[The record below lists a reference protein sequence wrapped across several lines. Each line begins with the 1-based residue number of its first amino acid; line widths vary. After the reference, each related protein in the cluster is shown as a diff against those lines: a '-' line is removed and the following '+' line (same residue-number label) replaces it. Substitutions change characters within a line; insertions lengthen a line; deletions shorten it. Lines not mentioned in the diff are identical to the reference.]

1 MVRVYP
7 MPLSTGKRNMTEI
20 IKNLIEVRLILVLII
35 PRIVLKGNIQ
45 QAIA

>member
-1 MVRVYP
+1 